1 MGSDQRRTL
10 VIVIAVIIIGSM
22 ITYGIFTS
30 YVPLLKQYG
39 NPLQGFDQNSI
50 DSQMKNFQS
59 PLKVFNGTP

>member
-1 MGSDQRRTL
+1 MGPQEKRTL
-10 VIVIAVIIIGSM
+10 VIALAVLVIGGM
-22 ITYGIFTS
+22 IVYGIFTS

-39 NPLQGFDQNSI
+39 NPLQGFDPKSI

>member
-1 MGSDQRRTL
+1 MGPQEKRTL
-10 VIVIAVIIIGSM
+10 VIVFAILVIGSM
-22 ITYGIFTS
+22 IVYGIFTS

-39 NPLQGFDQNSI
+39 NPLQGFDPKSI